1 MIGALRG
8 EIVDLEA
15 NGDHAAQVIVD
26 VNGVGYDVTVSARHA
41 AELRSQRGIVQL
53 AVHTHVREGAIQLFG
68 FPDKIERHTFEMLLS
83 AHGVGPALAMAIL
96 GVLPPPALTRAL
108 ASGDLDAL
116 TAVPGVGKRTAQRL
130 QLELA
135 QRLDVGSSSGA
146 DADEQ
151 ETGVALA
158 EVREALASLG
168 YSADE
173 IRNATAELPSDEPVE
188 VLLRLALNVM
198 AIPR

>member
-8 EIVDLEA
+8 EIADIDA
-15 NGDHAAQVIVD
+15 SGDHAAQVLLD

-41 AELRSQRGIVQL
+41 ADLRAQRGTVQL

-68 FPDKIERHTFEMLLS
+68 FPDRAERRAFEMLLS

-96 GVLPPPALTRAL
+96 GVLPPDALGRAL
-108 ASGDLDAL
+108 ATGDLDAL

-135 QRLDVGSSSGA
+135 QRLDLSGSGA
-146 DADEQ
+146 NDDKEEAS
-151 ETGVALA
+151 VAMA
-158 EVREALASLG
+158 EVREALSSLG
-168 YSADE
+168 YGPEE
-173 IRNATAELPSDEPVE
+173 IRHATAALPSDEPVE
-188 VLLRLALNVM
+188 VLLRLALNTM
-198 AIPR
+198 AVGR